1 LSGWKL
7 KANSFMIN
15 DVNFLPAG
23 TERKFDINSHLP
35 FIYMPDDDWVKFSE
49 LMKKNYPNIKC
60 S

>member
-1 LSGWKL
+1 
-7 KANSFMIN
+7 MIN